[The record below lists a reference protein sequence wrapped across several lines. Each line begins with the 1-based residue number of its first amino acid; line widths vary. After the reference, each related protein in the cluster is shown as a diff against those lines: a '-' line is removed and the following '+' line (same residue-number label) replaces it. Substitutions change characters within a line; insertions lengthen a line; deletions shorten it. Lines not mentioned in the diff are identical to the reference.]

1 MRFDSARLSDYAL
14 RAALVIPFA
23 YHGAWNLG
31 AQGGAWW
38 SEHSGLPP
46 ALRFAV
52 GLGELC
58 ASLGIALRVLHR
70 VAASMMAVIMLA
82 AVQVHAPQGFSFKT
96 VGCETPF
103 VYALLCV
110 SLALSP
116 RSESAKS

>member
-1 MRFDSARLSDYAL
+1 MRFDSARLSDYTL

-31 AQGGAWW
+31 AEGGVWW
-38 SEHSGLPP
+38 AAHSGLPP

-52 GLGELC
+52 GVGEIC
-58 ASLGIALRVLHR
+58 AALGIAARILHR
-70 VAASMMAVIMLA
+70 VAAAIMAIIMLG

-96 VGCETPF
+96 VGCETPL

-116 RSESAKS
+116 PATRRD